1 MENAVF
7 FNHIEQNELNK
18 KIISSFE
25 SFSKKHDDI
34 IIYLIQAPLGEDFH
48 YDYQEKVIVVLS
60 PGYKI
65 VFLDLAGEED
75 FDDYF
80 DDFVSDLGFIS
91 NKYRYQDYIGRTR
104 VWKEELLS
112 KYVMHDEK
120 FDVETFFEN
129 NKLPSE
135 LRRKSELI
143 ISLLTGCIN
152 DVQKI
157 GLDQPITM
165 LEKVKNKIVL
175 FDAEQTRF
183 IYKEYYEKV
192 ISVQGLSG
200 TGKTEL
206 LLHKLKDLYTKDDKS
221 KIFFTCHNIALA
233 KKLHQRVPSFF
244 DFMKVDKQ
252 IKWNERLWVTHA
264 WGSLGN
270 YNSGLY
276 SYICGFYGLPFY
288 RYNSYI
294 NYQYIFSK
302 VLAQIKSIPA
312 DKFEPCLDYILIDE
326 SQDFPD
332 VFFELCKKIV
342 KHKIY
347 AAGDVFQDIFETIK
361 DNPRDVDIILNRCYR
376 TDPRTLMF
384 AHGIGLGL
392 FEPKK
397 LNWFDK
403 EGWERLGYKVDA
415 GHSEDTIILSRY
427 PIHRF
432 EDIKIKSSVEIINNI
447 NIDNIIRTIRN
458 LIDEN
463 SDIHPDDIAIIFIDD
478 NKEIYSYIDKLSLS
492 INRQLN
498 WLVARGYETKEVIRD
513 HIYIT
518 NPNNVKGLEF
528 PFVICITNKIIDSYR
543 YRNTL
548 YTMLTR
554 SFLKSFLMVENS
566 DGLEIFSDGLHMIN
580 SQSYIETK
588 IPTSDERKEIEQ
600 TLLKY
605 QDDINMS
612 YKDFLESI
620 FEEIKISDV
629 KTKERL
635 EEALLQTSFDKFD
648 REKTMAFIN
657 ANKSFY

>member
-1 MENAVF
+1 MGNAVF

-18 KIISSFE
+18 EIISSFE
-25 SFSKKHDDI
+25 SFSKMHDDI

-91 NKYRYQDYIGRTR
+91 NKYRYQDYIGRAR

-112 KYVMHDEK
+112 KYVMHNEE
-120 FDVETFFEN
+120 FDVEAFFEKN
-129 NKLPSE
+129 MLPSG

-206 LLHKLKDLYTKDDKS
+206 LLHKLKDLYTKDDTS

-302 VLAQIKSIPA
+302 VLSQIKSIPA
-312 DKFEPCLDYILIDE
+312 DKFEPCLDYIL
-326 SQDFPD
+326 DF
-332 VFFELCKKIV
+332 
-342 KHKIY
+342 
-347 AAGDVFQDIFETIK
+347 Q
-361 DNPRDVDIILNRCYR
+361 
-376 TDPRTLMF
+376 
-384 AHGIGLGL
+384 
-392 FEPKK
+392 
-397 LNWFDK
+397 
-403 EGWERLGYKVDA
+403 
-415 GHSEDTIILSRY
+415 
-427 PIHRF
+427 RF
-432 EDIKIKSSVEIINNI
+432 NI
-447 NIDNIIRTIRN
+447 T
-458 LIDEN
+458 
-463 SDIHPDDIAIIFIDD
+463 
-478 NKEIYSYIDKLSLS
+478 
-492 INRQLN
+492 
-498 WLVARGYETKEVIRD
+498 V
-513 HIYIT
+513 
-518 NPNNVKGLEF
+518 
-528 PFVICITNKIIDSYR
+528 
-543 YRNTL
+543 
-548 YTMLTR
+548 
-554 SFLKSFLMVENS
+554 
-566 DGLEIFSDGLHMIN
+566 
-580 SQSYIETK
+580 
-588 IPTSDERKEIEQ
+588 
-600 TLLKY
+600 
-605 QDDINMS
+605 
-612 YKDFLESI
+612 
-620 FEEIKISDV
+620 
-629 KTKERL
+629 
-635 EEALLQTSFDKFD
+635 
-648 REKTMAFIN
+648 
-657 ANKSFY
+657 